1 MTASDSPGG
10 WVTALIAAL
19 DRLAAPSEAQ
29 LDYLMHLGVS
39 PVADELGLEF
49 DDLFS
54 PLKPELA
61 NRPGWARAVEAL
73 EEVDAALSG
82 PDLAWTADA
91 LASASEW
98 AHIRLMALTASQ
110 LVAEAS
116 VSSPLPNSGSV
127 SASRVIR
134 GE

>member
-91 LASASEW
+91 LANAEW

-110 LVAEAS
+110 LAC
-116 VSSPLPNSGSV
+116 
-127 SASRVIR
+127 
-134 GE
+134 